1 MVDGTTSVTS
11 LNTEE
16 DKTTNDFTVEDS
28 GAPQDVTSEEV
39 ELENSTSGPNT
50 PLYNT
55 HTDHSH
61 RFSSFSSSDLSSHRT
76 SSQNPVLEDE

>member
-16 DKTTNDFTVEDS
+16 DKTTNDFTVEGS
-28 GAPQDVTSEEV
+28 GGPADVTSE
-39 ELENSTSGPNT
+39 ELENSTSDPNT

-61 RFSSFSSSDLSSHRT
+61 RFSSFSSSDLSSPRT